1 MIKLIINIKETEK
14 LFKEKNGFIVLDRNF
29 IDINIKKKGRRVKD
43 SEEEVSKQIVDKISR
58 QQIYRRIFS

>member
-29 IDINIKKKGRRVKD
+29 IDINIKKKGRKVKD

>member
-14 LFKEKNGFIVLDRNF
+14 LFKEKNGFIILDRNF

>member
-14 LFKEKNGFIVLDRNF
+14 LYKEKNGFIVLDRNF
-29 IDINIKKKGRRVKD
+29 IDINIKKKGRKVKD